1 MAKSYS
7 NSYIFTFAL
16 VMVVIVAT
24 CLSLAFAVLK
34 PYQEANRKIE
44 KIQNILQ
51 AAGMTAEKGDAQN
64 SYNDHLIAEMML
76 DPVSGEPISIYLPD
90 GSFEKGEKRAFDHDM
105 KKLLN
110 ARKLFL
116 EGKSSENPAIPLFL
130 VRSTE
135 NDTLYIIPLQGRGL
149 WGPIWGNIAVGSDRN
164 TIVGATFDHKSETPG
179 LGAEINQPF
188 FQQEFI
194 GKKLLDDQGD
204 FLSVR
209 VVKGG
214 IVSLPEDQRI
224 HAVDAISGGTITSDG
239 VTNMLYDCMKY
250 YEPFFKKAQ

>member
-7 NSYIFTFAL
+7 SFYIFRFAL
-16 VMVVIVAT
+16 IMVVIVAT
-24 CLSLAFAVLK
+24 CLSLAYAVLK
-34 PYQEANRKIE
+34 PYQEANQKIE
-44 KIQNILQ
+44 KIQNLLK
-51 AAGMTAEKGDAQN
+51 AAGIHAEKADAQAT
-64 SYNDHLIAEMML
+64 YTEHLIAEMML
-76 DPVSGEPISIYLPD
+76 DPVNGEPLSVYLSNGTFD
-90 GSFEKGEKRAFDHDM
+90 KGDERAFDQDM

-110 ARKLFL
+110 ARKLFD
-116 EGKSSENPAIPLFL
+116 EGKSEKNPAIPLFL
-130 VRSTE
+130 IRNSSG
-135 NDTLYIIPLQGRGL
+135 DTLYIIPLQGRGL

-188 FQQEFI
+188 FQDEFN
-194 GKKLLDDQGD
+194 GKKLLDETGN
-204 FLSVR
+204 FKSVK

-214 IVSLPEDQRI
+214 ITTLPETQRI

-239 VTNMLYDCMKY
+239 VTDMLYDCMKY

>member
-7 NSYIFTFAL
+7 NSYIFWFAL
-16 VMVVIVAT
+16 IMVVIVAT
-24 CLSLAFAVLK
+24 GLSLAYAVLK
-34 PYQEANRKIE
+34 PYQEANRKNE
-44 KIQNILQ
+44 KILNLLQ
-51 AAGMTAEKGDAQN
+51 AAGIEASTANAVDVYQA
-64 SYNDHLIAEMML
+64 HLISEMML
-76 DPVSGEPISIYLPD
+76 DPVTGEPLSIYQPD
-90 GSFEKGEKRAFDHDM
+90 GTFLTGDRRAFDQDM

-110 ARKLFL
+110 AQKAFK
-116 EGKSSENPAIPLFL
+116 EGKTSVNPPIPLFL
-130 VRSTE
+130 LRTDAG
-135 NDTLYIIPLQGRGL
+135 DTLYIIPMQGRGL

-188 FQQEFI
+188 FMDMFN
-194 GKKLLDDQGD
+194 GKKLLDESGN
-204 FLSVR
+204 FNSVK

-214 IVSLPEDQRI
+214 VNTLPDNQRI

-239 VTNMLYDCMKY
+239 VTDMLRDCLGY